1 MNLASFRSEVR
12 DFIGAITKIDQA
24 NYPELLG
31 NLYVINTPLLFRT
44 VWAIVRPMIDED
56 TVKKIHIYG
65 KDYKRHLHA
74 IIDRADLPPFLGG
87 TDKSLETGVCMT
99 DKYLPKPSW
108 RMTPEEREAQKAL
121 AAAAAGDGGHK
132 VEQEE
137 GTTTTQSVEEE
148 EAQEDEAK
156 EEDKE
161 KEEWFDVPLDEGVAT
176 PPGSPARRAQSTE
189 ESGGATGVRRW
200 ETFKGVM
207 KSPVSA
213 VYTLAD
219 LVRNG
224 SAVEEGASGT
234 AGASAQQGKLED
246 EIKAI
251 QEKVSASD
259 PAHKPHRN
267 IIGQVKLVE
276 SVINHG
282 LQQTDRV

>member
-1 MNLASFRSEVR
+1 M
-12 DFIGAITKIDQA
+12 
-24 NYPELLG
+24 
-31 NLYVINTPLLFRT
+31 
-44 VWAIVRPMIDED
+44 
-56 TVKKIHIYG
+56 
-65 KDYKRHLHA
+65 
-74 IIDRADLPPFLGG
+74 
-87 TDKSLETGVCMT
+87 
-99 DKYLPKPSW
+99 
-108 RMTPEEREAQKAL
+108 
-121 AAAAAGDGGHK
+121 
-132 VEQEE
+132 
-137 GTTTTQSVEEE
+137 
-148 EAQEDEAK
+148 
-156 EEDKE
+156 
-161 KEEWFDVPLDEGVAT
+161 
-176 PPGSPARRAQSTE
+176 
-189 ESGGATGVRRW
+189 RRW

-276 SVINHG
+276 AVINHG